1 VPGLFLSADCL
12 ALGAYLAHNTRWAAV
27 GNRVMST
34 PISAI
39 SSCAPCRPDAADV
52 IELGYLAGERGDHLL
67 NPPGQRLELGARLV
81 RQHAG

>member
-1 VPGLFLSADCL
+1 
-12 ALGAYLAHNTRWAAV
+12 
-27 GNRVMST
+27 MST